1 MCNKNKIE
9 DKEEKK
15 ISDNFIF
22 ENRNLSMLLSLMNL
36 LDQILL
42 VQELEVKPG
51 SYLIVL

>member
-1 MCNKNKIE
+1 MCNKNNRE

-15 ISDNFIF
+15 KKKYLTILFF

-42 VQELEVKPG
+42 GQVLEV
-51 SYLIVL
+51 